1 MTDQSKNTAEG
12 LAIQVS
18 GYPVCVEGKL
28 INVSTTVNG
37 QGVTIADEVFLKLQ
51 KYKLSDHRFGSMVFD
66 TPAANTGIHK
76 GAATILEVKLCE
88 QSGLKLLWV
97 G

>member
-12 LAIQVS
+12 WPIQVS

-37 QGVTIADEVFLKLQ
+37 QVVTVADEVFLLRK
-51 KYKLSDHRFGSMVFD
+51 D
-66 TPAANTGIHK
+66 
-76 GAATILEVKLCE
+76 
-88 QSGLKLLWV
+88 
-97 G
+97 